1 MRIAYLDCFAGI
13 SGDMFLGALVDS
25 GVPIEA
31 LQDAVKALSLNA
43 SLQFSK
49 VDRSGISATKVQVLD
64 GDKPAE
70 EVAHHHEEDSHS
82 HSHTHSHTQHHPP
95 ELEHSHPHV
104 HGRSLSAIRKLI
116 ESAELAD
123 KIKRTAIHAFELLG
137 ASEAKIHNVDIEKIH
152 FHEVGAIDAIVD
164 IVATSAGI
172 HALGVDA
179 WYASPIN
186 VGGGMVDCAHGRFPV
201 PAPATADLLRE
212 VPTYSAHVQKEL
224 VTPTGAALIRA
235 LAPTFGP
242 QPAMRVQKIGY
253 GAGTRN
259 PKNFPNVLRLSIGE
273 SSDSSHS
280 SVAVLETA
288 LDDIS
293 PQILAYVTERAFTL
307 GALDVMST
315 AVQMKK
321 GRLGTLLTILADDGK
336 VNVLEDLLLRETS
349 TLGVRIHHERRSCL
363 DRSFV
368 TANTQYGEIRI
379 KLGSRS
385 GEIFN
390 AAPEFE
396 DCRAAAENHGVAIK
410 EVQQAAIAAYR
421 TDRKI

>member
-1 MRIAYLDCFAGI
+1 
-13 SGDMFLGALVDS
+13 
-25 GVPIEA
+25 
-31 LQDAVKALSLNA
+31 
-43 SLQFSK
+43 
-49 VDRSGISATKVQVLD
+49 
-64 GDKPAE
+64 
-70 EVAHHHEEDSHS
+70 
-82 HSHTHSHTQHHPP
+82 
-95 ELEHSHPHV
+95 
-104 HGRSLSAIRKLI
+104 
-116 ESAELAD
+116 
-123 KIKRTAIHAFELLG
+123 
-137 ASEAKIHNVDIEKIH
+137 
-152 FHEVGAIDAIVD
+152 
-164 IVATSAGI
+164 
-172 HALGVDA
+172 
-179 WYASPIN
+179 
-186 VGGGMVDCAHGRFPV
+186 
-201 PAPATADLLRE
+201 
-212 VPTYSAHVQKEL
+212 

-242 QPAMRVQKIGY
+242 QPAMRVQMIGY

-273 SSDSSHS
+273 SGDSNHS

-293 PQILAYVTERAFTL
+293 PQILAYVTERAFAL

-396 DCRAAAENHGVAIK
+396 DCRTAAEKHGVAIK

-421 TDRKI
+421 ASREA